1 VAAFAPK
8 RKARSRSLPGLR
20 YNGPQAYPPGAVSLR
35 LVRTS
40 VSLTQPQD
48 RNPTVCGPGEGHMP
62 GDPSECREHAKTCL
76 RLAAEAH
83 NPQAKQTFKNLAE
96 TWLRVAADLEAAKAL
111 LKQWGSA
118 PEKPA

>member
-1 VAAFAPK
+1 
-8 RKARSRSLPGLR
+8 
-20 YNGPQAYPPGAVSLR
+20 
-35 LVRTS
+35 
-40 VSLTQPQD
+40 
-48 RNPTVCGPGEGHMP
+48 MP